1 VNCRL
6 RHTVPVVN
14 CVDAAIAEAESGNLI
29 DVTLDP
35 GTLVRLRAFEAV
47 GRNLSFNLASTELAV
62 TPTALS
68 HHVRHLEEQLGQEL
82 FHRLHR
88 QIVLTETG
96 QKLLGPCISGLS
108 LLDQAINDA
117 TRTEHDRTLTVSVA
131 PYFSARW
138 LMPRLSNFW
147 SAHPEIELRLHHAYQ
162 PADFSLDRVD
172 AGIAWGHGR
181 WAGTRAVRVL
191 SGELT
196 ALCSPT
202 LRREM
207 PAKPK
212 PTNLA
217 RWRLFYEFDPEHW
230 TRWFVAAGAN
240 LPAKARTVRVDDS
253 HALRKIALESQ
264 GIALFFTG
272 LSREDRRSGQLEQP
286 FDVTVDPGAA
296 YYLTRPSARPMSR
309 SLALFWDWILDEVD
323 LDPFA

>member
-1 VNCRL
+1 
-6 RHTVPVVN
+6 VVN
-14 CVDAAIAEAESGNLI
+14 CVRRITPEPDSGILI
-29 DVTLDP
+29 VVALDS
-35 GTLVRLRAFEAV
+35 GTLVKLRAFEAV
-47 GRNLSFNLASTELAV
+47 GRNVSFNLAATELAV

-68 HHVRHLEEQLGQEL
+68 HHVRHLEDQLGQQL

-96 QKLLGPCISGLS
+96 QKLLVACTSGFS
-108 LLDQAINDA
+108 TLDRAVTDA
-117 TRTEHDRTLTVSVA
+117 TRTEHDTTLTVSVA

-138 LMPRLSNFW
+138 LTPRLANFW

-181 WAGTRAVRVL
+181 WAGTHAVQVL
-191 SGELT
+191 TGELT
-196 ALCSPT
+196 ALCSPK
-202 LRREM
+202 LRRAL

-212 PTNLA
+212 PTDLA

-264 GIALFFTG
+264 GVALFFTG
-272 LSREDRRSGQLEQP
+272 LSREDLR
-286 FDVTVDPGAA
+286 
-296 YYLTRPSARPMSR
+296 
-309 SLALFWDWILDEVD
+309 LALMHRD
-323 LDPFA
+323 LGLVSVA